1 MTLDELKENWQLY
14 AVELPDGTVK
24 PLKEMFM
31 VCWGKYL
38 DGLLFDPGGEQG
50 AEAPILKPD
59 DEDNCY
65 IKSDPTAPEGEGWTL
80 AGRFIKL
87 EEEA

>member
-31 VCWGKYL
+31 VCWGKHL

-50 AEAPILKPD
+50 AEGTILKPD
-59 DEDNCY
+59 GDNCY
-65 IKSDPTAPEGEGWTL
+65 IKSDPTAPEGEGWEL
-80 AGRFIKL
+80 VGRFIKL
-87 EEEA
+87 EKEA